1 MPDKKNKAILVVS
14 FGTSYEETRTKNIEA
29 IEKKIEDKYQDYKI
43 YRAFTSKMIIKKL
56 KEVDGIEIPTVEEAL
71 EAISKEGMLELIVQ
85 PTHII
90 HGIENDNMI
99 EAIKMYEDRFKSVM
113 IGTPLLSET
122 VDYEEVIDIIMDHFK
137 ILKSEEAIVLMGHGS
152 SHYSNSSY
160 PALDYMFKEKGYP
173 NVYVGTVEGYP
184 SLEHVVGILKK
195 TSIKKI
201 YLTPLMVVAGDHA
214 MNDMAG
220 EEEDSWKVIL
230 NQEGFEVEIVM
241 KGLGEYEDIQEMFIK
256 HIEKAKKIKK
266 DSKKSL

>member
-1 MPDKKNKAILVVS
+1 MPDKRNKAILVVS

-29 IEKKIEDKYQDYKI
+29 IEKRIGDKYQDYKI

-71 EAISKEGMLELIVQ
+71 EVISKDGMTELIVQ

-99 EAIKMYEDRFKSVM
+99 EAIKMYEDRFQSVM

-122 VDYEEVIDIIMDHFK
+122 LDYEEVIDIIMNHFK
-137 ILKSEEAIVLMGHGS
+137 GLKCEEALVLMGHGS

-184 SLEHVVGILKK
+184 SLHHVIGIMKSK
-195 TSIKKI
+195 NIKKI

-220 EEEDSWKVIL
+220 EEEDSWKVIMEE
-230 NQEGFEVEIVM
+230 EGYEVEIVM
-241 KGLGEYEDIQEMFIK
+241 KGLGEYKEIQEMFIK
-256 HIEKAKKIKK
+256 HIEKAKNTKQGV
-266 DSKKSL
+266 